1 MVFQKSGLGY
11 LLWKYFLDSTKS
23 SVSSSMSYNEDYI
36 GIQDSS
42 LGLSV
47 VQEPYIFLT
56 ISMLV
61 VVTLCSINSMRV
73 IALHYLINYKR

>member
-1 MVFQKSGLGY
+1 
-11 LLWKYFLDSTKS
+11 
-23 SVSSSMSYNEDYI
+23 MSYNEDYI